1 MTKEELIRLKEDI
14 AALSEEDIK
23 ERDLYLRGLS
33 NGDIQGP
40 PVGYPSI
47 DKPWLKY
54 YSEEDISIDIP
65 NKSPYDIFKETAMK
79 LRDEVAL
86 TYIPKEGMEINITF
100 EEELKKIDEIAKAL
114 MELGVKKDEI
124 ILTVLPNFPES
135 KELLFSSMKIGIPFY
150 PVNPLLPVSVLNDIL
165 EKNNIKNVFIFD
177 GFLDKYERALNNNVH
192 NLNNIITVSGTD
204 SLPFLIKKVINSKN
218 KVSFSKSHK
227 ANDKFMTFD
236 KFIKLSKKYN
246 GDIDSVYG
254 YNDDDI
260 ALIVGTSGTTSI
272 PKGVCLTGKNINC
285 TVYEQLNGAID
296 HEVGDKYLDIMN
308 NSLAYGAIAAI
319 CSSIGGLRAYFV
331 PGFTMDV
338 YDDVI
343 SKDID
348 LMVGGP
354 VHCERLKKHKLN
366 GENIP
371 VIKNW
376 ISGGAPLS
384 KETERILNSIE
395 DDTQIDED
403 KVVIRQ
409 GYGATEN
416 EGVISYQKKGA
427 YKFGGMGIP
436 LTKENVGVFDPI
448 TREELQYGQIGE
460 LAINGDSV
468 MKEYLNNPE
477 ETQKVLINHPD
488 NSIWLHM
495 KDLGY
500 IDTEGQLFFA
510 DRIKN
515 MFARNGMNV
524 HPNSISEFIKT
535 IPNVEDCAVT
545 GVEHPDEQNVP
556 VAFIKLE
563 NSEVD
568 LENEMKKIND
578 YCYGGLEESSIPYEI
593 FFVENIPLN
602 AGGKAD
608 IKYLLEKMEVNYFNK
623 QAKAKKLTIE
633 KINPL
638 NI

>member
-1 MTKEELIRLKEDI
+1 MTKEELIKLKEDI
-14 AALSEEDIK
+14 AALSEEDKK
-23 ERDLYLRGLS
+23 ERDLYLRGLA

-40 PVGYPSI
+40 QVGYPSI

-54 YSEEDISIDIP
+54 YSEDNIKIDIP
-65 NKSPYDIFKETAMK
+65 NKSPYENFRDTANLLK
-79 LRDEVAL
+79 NNIAL
-86 TYIPKEGMEINITF
+86 TYIPKEGMNINITF
-100 EEELKKIDEIAKAL
+100 EEELKRIDDIAKSL
-114 MELGVKKDEI
+114 KELGIDRNEI

-135 KELLFSSMKIGIPFY
+135 KELLFAAMKIGVPFY
-150 PVNPLLPVSVLNDIL
+150 PVSPLLPVSVLDDIL
-165 EKNNIKNVFIFD
+165 KNNNIKNVFIFD
-177 GFLDKYERALNNNVH
+177 GFIDKYKKALNNNAD
-192 NLNNIITVSGTD
+192 NLDNIIYVSGTD
-204 SLPFLIKKVINSKN
+204 SLPTIAKKLMNLKNSISRTKED
-218 KVSFSKSHK
+218 SFDCKK
-227 ANDKFMTFD
+227 LTFD
-236 KFIKLSKKYN
+236 KFIKLGMKYN
-246 GDIDSVYG
+246 GNIDDVYK
-254 YNDDDI
+254 YNPEDV

-296 HEVGDKYLDIMN
+296 YEIGDNYLDIMN

-338 YDDVI
+338 YDDVVNMN
-343 SKDID
+343 ID

-354 VHCERLKKHKLN
+354 VHCERLKKHKLLD
-366 GENIP
+366 EEIP

-384 KETERILNSIE
+384 KSTEKLLNNIE
-395 DDTQIDED
+395 NPESIDES
-403 KVVIRQ
+403 KIVIRQ

-436 LTKENVGVFDPI
+436 LTKENVSVFDPE
-448 TREELQYGQIGE
+448 THDELQYGEIGE
-460 LAINGDSV
+460 LAISGDSV

-477 ETQKVLINHPD
+477 ETEKVLIRHQD
-488 NSIWLHM
+488 GTEWLHM

-500 IDTEGQLFFA
+500 IDTDGQLFFA

-524 HPNSISEFIKT
+524 HPGSITEFIKR
-535 IPNVEDCAVT
+535 IPNVDDCVVT

-556 VAFIKLE
+556 IAFIKLE
-563 NSEVD
+563 DTNVD
-568 LENEMKKIND
+568 LDLEIQKINE
-578 YCYGGLEESSIPYEI
+578 YCYGGLEETSIPYEV
-593 FFVENIPLN
+593 FFVENIPIN
-602 AGGKAD
+602 AGGKPD
-608 IKYLLEKMEVNYFNK
+608 VKYLLETTKVDYMNNK
-623 QAKAKKLTIE
+623 SKAKKLTIE
-633 KINPL
+633 RINPL